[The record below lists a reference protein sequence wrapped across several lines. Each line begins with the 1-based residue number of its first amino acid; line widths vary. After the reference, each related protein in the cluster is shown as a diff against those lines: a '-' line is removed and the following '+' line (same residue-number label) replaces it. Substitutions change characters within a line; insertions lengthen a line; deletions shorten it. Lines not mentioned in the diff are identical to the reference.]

1 MIQGENKEEL
11 DFSAVQRGDA
21 EMEQKMNRVIR
32 ACVEMGDRNPIVSI
46 HDQGA
51 GGPCNVLTE
60 LVDPA
65 GGRIEIRNITL
76 GDKTMS
82 VLEIWGA
89 EYQERT
95 ALLLNPGRLAE
106 FQAICAREKVTCE
119 VLGEVTGDGRIVV
132 HDDQD
137 RSTPVD
143 LELAPILTSIPR
155 RLSSL
160 PASGRCVSRCAFPRA

>member
-1 MIQGENKEEL
+1 M
-11 DFSAVQRGDA
+11 
-21 EMEQKMNRVIR
+21 
-32 ACVEMGDRNPIVSI
+32 SI

-95 ALLLNPGRLAE
+95 ALLLTPDRLEE
-106 FQAICAREKVTCE
+106 FRSICVREKVSCE

-132 HDDQD
+132 HDAQD
-137 RSTPVD
+137 NSTPVNM
-143 LELAPILTSIPR
+143 ELAPILTDIPQKTFELQR
-155 RLSSL
+155 ISVKREPIT
-160 PASGRCVSRCAFPRA
+160 PAGRSYSR